1 MPRAGASAVLRDQ
14 EDQGGDTHGEEDS
27 ASRTRYKGENKMPG
41 AGGSGL
47 MQGMALFSQQKYDAK
62 NK

>member
-14 EDQGGDTHGEEDS
+14 EDQGGDTHGEEDF
-27 ASRTRYKGENKMPG
+27 ASRTTYKGENKTPG

-47 MQGMALFSQQKYDAK
+47 TQGLALFSQQKYDSK